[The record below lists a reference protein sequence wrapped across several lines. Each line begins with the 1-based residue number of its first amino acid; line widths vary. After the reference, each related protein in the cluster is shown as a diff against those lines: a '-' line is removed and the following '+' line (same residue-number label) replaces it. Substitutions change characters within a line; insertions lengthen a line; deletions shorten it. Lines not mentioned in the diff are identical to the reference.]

1 MLPLEPLAPPNF
13 AFDYGPIVVDSSDD
27 EDEESDHPSQPSDD
41 SIPKP
46 IRIIQI

>member
-27 EDEESDHPSQPSDD
+27 EESDHPSQPSDD
-41 SIPKP
+41 SMPKP
-46 IRIIQI
+46 IRLAQI